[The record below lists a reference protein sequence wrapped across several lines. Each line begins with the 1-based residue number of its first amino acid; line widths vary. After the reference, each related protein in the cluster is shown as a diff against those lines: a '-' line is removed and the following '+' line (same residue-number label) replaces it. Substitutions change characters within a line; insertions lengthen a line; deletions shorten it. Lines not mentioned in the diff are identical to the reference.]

1 MPVQPNSPDNSNH
14 SNGNGEKRWL
24 RWIAKVILPAL
35 IAAQWVTLSAN
46 FDDLRDE
53 VRELRRTVNERLLY
67 DAGQDAALE
76 RLELLS
82 ELLLRDY
89 STGN

>member
-1 MPVQPNSPDNSNH
+1 MSAQSNQPDSDNH
-14 SNGNGEKRWL
+14 NGNGEKRWL
-24 RWIAKVILPAL
+24 RWIARVILPAL

-46 FDDLRDE
+46 FDDLRYE
-53 VRELRRTVNERLLY
+53 VRELRRTLSERLLY

-82 ELLLRDY
+82 ELLMRDY
-89 STGN
+89 PTSN